1 MTQIL
6 ISGGAV
12 VTMDPSVP
20 DLQEG
25 DVLIDADRIVAV
37 GRNLSAE
44 GATRIDA
51 SGLVVMPGLVNAHL
65 HCWQTPLRGVAADW
79 TLKDYLQKV
88 LGEFG
93 PRFSPEDIYW
103 ATLAAALDQIDAGVT
118 TLVDWCHNAPT
129 RAHAQAALEAL
140 RDAGIRALFLR
151 GAFTFQPGGFTVLDD
166 ASSPTEVGQWKEIG
180 TPSGADGLLTIGMSI
195 LGPAFAPLELARSE
209 LQRAKA
215 LDQIVSMHFVGPSN
229 TDVFRT
235 LAAEGLITPKVNIV
249 HGNGLAA
256 EELRALIDCGAT
268 FTVTPEIEMQMGFS
282 PCITGLIRAHGAKP
296 SLGVDTETSSSSDL
310 FQVIRFTLQLQRYMD
325 HQLARANTT
334 EPLEIV
340 SIGAREAL
348 QWATIEGARAAG
360 LEASVGTLTPG
371 KQADIILVR
380 ASEVKPGIEP
390 VQLIVSRAAA
400 VDVDTV
406 FVGGRLKKRSG
417 QRLGAAQDEVGKKL
431 AQISRRIL
439 SPSLSLSL

>member
-12 VTMDPSVP
+12 LTMDPSVP
-20 DLQEG
+20 DLQQG

-129 RAHAQAALEAL
+129 PAHAQAALEAL

-151 GAFTFQPGGFTVLDD
+151 GAFTFQPGGFTTLNDG
-166 ASSPTEVGQWKEIG
+166 SSTEGGQWKEIG
-180 TPSGADGLLTIGMSI
+180 VPSGADGLLTIGMSI
-195 LGPAFAPLELARSE
+195 LGPAYAPLELVRFE
-209 LQRAKA
+209 LNRANV
-215 LDQIVSMHFVGPSN
+215 LDQIVSMHFSSSSD

-235 LAAEGLITPKVNIV
+235 LAAEGLVTPKVNIV

-256 EELRALIDCGAT
+256 EEVRALIDCGAT

-282 PCITGLIRAHGAKP
+282 PCTTGLIRAHGAKP
-296 SLGVDTETSSSSDL
+296 SLGVDTESSSSSDL
-310 FQVIRFTLQLQRYMD
+310 FQVMRFTLQLQRYMD

-334 EPLEIV
+334 EPLETV

-371 KQADIILVR
+371 KRADIILVR
-380 ASEVKPGIEP
+380 VPEVQSGLDPI
-390 VQLIVSRAAA
+390 QLIVSRAAA
-400 VDVDTV
+400 ADVDTV

-417 QRLGAAQDEVGKKL
+417 QRLGAARDEVGKNL

-439 SPSLSLSL
+439 SPLSSSL